1 MICTTTSIPVGLSG
15 IEKSFQLLQLNRH
28 VIVKC
33 NNWLNC
39 CCDEGMNRIL
49 LDRRRS
55 AKFPTFF
62 CVILTLKLVFCFGC
76 RSQESQSRTYP
87 SPVQNRSSEDIHLS
101 ELWEKERAQLNKT
114 SKDYP
119 AKQTIILE
127 SLLESLTPEQRAAEF
142 ERIRSSPANF
152 GQMSEFDQNLLQ
164 VFVIT
169 SVQQKEREK
178 LVYLL
183 SGNCPRFI
191 ATDAIEL
198 YLAFSGIPDPLL
210 VLFDSYAQSQKES
223 VRSDIL
229 EILGDAFGKFRR
241 EYPNAREFLEAS
253 KQWYL
258 SNGNKLKVNPYYQ
271 PDSDFSESRDFFLNA
286 RP

>member
-1 MICTTTSIPVGLSG
+1 MIL
-15 IEKSFQLLQLNRH
+15 R
-28 VIVKC
+28 
-33 NNWLNC
+33 
-39 CCDEGMNRIL
+39 EGRS
-49 LDRRRS
+49 S
-55 AKFPTFF
+55 AKLGTFVH
-62 CVILTLKLVFCFGC
+62 VILTLNLVFCFGC
-76 RSQESQSRTYP
+76 RSHESQSRTYP
-87 SPVQNRSSEDIHLS
+87 SPVQNRSSEASHLS
-101 ELWEKERAQLNKT
+101 ELWEQERAQLNKT

-119 AKQTIILE
+119 AKQLSILR
-127 SLLESLTPEQRAAEF
+127 SLTENLSPEQLAAEF
-142 ERIRSSPANF
+142 ERIRWAPTNF
-152 GQMSEFDQNLLQ
+152 GQMSDFDQNLLQ
-164 VFVIT
+164 VFVIR
-169 SVQQKEREK
+169 SVQQRDREK

-198 YLAFSGIPDPLL
+198 YLALSGIPDPLL
-210 VLFDSYAQSQKES
+210 VLFDSYAQSQKEP

-229 EILGDAFGKFRR
+229 EILGDAFRKLRR
-241 EYPNAREFLEAS
+241 EHPDAREFLEAS